1 MAKNSRHQLLFCATI
16 LHLSKLVGPT
26 IFAQRGSLYFN
37 LSKHHGSFGQYRRT
51 KLCGIHFGR
60 VGRTSN
66 LERSTRM
73 SCRFKDVPWAALAG
87 APACKTEKEE
97 KFRSE
102 NGNLEV
108 LAVSVRFRRR
118 QKHDASRVIL
128 APSPCLRNYVIAQS
142 LGRLVPVVLTI
153 SSASS
158 SLDNP
163 PGPTLPSPPISFR
176 S

>member
-1 MAKNSRHQLLFCATI
+1 MDRLVSTDERSYAVYTSEGWGVPLIWKDRHGCPVVLKMCPGRLWQGHQPAKRKRRRN
-16 LHLSKLVGPT
+16 
-26 IFAQRGSLYFN
+26 
-37 LSKHHGSFGQYRRT
+37 FGQRT
-51 KLCGIHFGR
+51 AILI
-60 VGRTSN
+60 
-66 LERSTRM
+66 
-73 SCRFKDVPWAALAG
+73 
-87 APACKTEKEE
+87 
-97 KFRSE
+97 
-102 NGNLEV
+102 EV

-118 QKHDASRVIL
+118 QEHDASRVIL

-163 PGPTLPSPPISFR
+163 PGPTLPSPPIGFR